1 MTGPVGLRIIHSS
14 SMPRST
20 WANGRGYTRPLTRDA
35 SGSWRLSVAEIGREA
50 PFSAL
55 PGIDRILVVAEGEV
69 LLRVDGRERRLVA
82 GAVAEFRG
90 ESDVSAL
97 ALTDMA
103 QVVNLMMVRGTAEFD
118 GDGAHRACEVSL
130 PQVEDEILLLL
141 SDAAALEGTFVEPGT
156 AIVRASA
163 DTSGVRFDPPA
174 ASVQFAAPV
183 LHYRLTRRSPA
194 PTR

>member
-1 MTGPVGLRIIHSS
+1 MTGPVGFRIIQPSS
-14 SMPRST
+14 VPRSA
-20 WANGRGYTRPLTRDA
+20 WANGRGYTRALTRDA
-35 SGSWRLSVAEIGREA
+35 SGSWRLSIAEIGREA
-50 PFSAL
+50 PFSTL
-55 PGIDRILVVAEGEV
+55 PDIDRILVVAEGEV

-103 QVVNLMMVRGTAEFD
+103 QVVNLMMVRGAAEFD
-118 GDGAHRACEVSL
+118 GHGAHRACEVSL

-141 SDAAALEGTFVEPGT
+141 SPAVALDGTSVEPGT
-156 AIVRASA
+156 AIVGASA
-163 DTSGVRFDPPA
+163 DTPGAGCDPPA